1 MTLHSQAPLCCF
13 YSNYTPTP
21 WARGEKKK
29 SLSLS
34 LLFLWM
40 VERPPRRKLGLV
52 HSFLHSTTVFFFFF
66 FHWALDFYFLIFF
79 FLRLARRRRECSI
92 HVLPSGAT
100 LFIYIHEEEGGGGGK
115 RGSFMIPDNQIRSTR
130 RDRGISFSY
139 LKLPHKEE
147 SPRPLG
153 LLLLRS
159 LNGDDLQPIYLN
171 PPRARSSTRDAKIDN
186 IFSSGSRDLPPL
198 LFSFQ
203 VAATLQSTSPVVA
216 QRRGQRFER
225 IGGSRKPIAAPVA
238 LRWMKRGR
246 FGKWY
251 GSHTSMIRFNS
262 FSVFT
267 DGTR

>member
-1 MTLHSQAPLCCF
+1 M
-13 YSNYTPTP
+13 
-21 WARGEKKK
+21 
-29 SLSLS
+29 
-34 LLFLWM
+34 
-40 VERPPRRKLGLV
+40 V

-238 LRWMKRGR
+238 LRWMKRGG
-246 FGKWY
+246 FGK
-251 GSHTSMIRFNS
+251 
-262 FSVFT
+262 
-267 DGTR
+267 